1 MQQYATLSAK
11 RRKEEIAAGAD
22 IVLVVRTTR
31 ELKTLLSR
39 LDCVDKTDTLAQA
52 VGNAVDYLTPG
63 CVNECFYICRER
75 NRIVHEENARDQ
87 LNDVGR
93 YRRAIQRV
101 KRDIQDQID
110 IQEMYKTEHFNH
122 GVNLFHRGKYD
133 QSISALTNYVGEVE
147 VEFHLDEVKNAKEFI
162 AKSKHR
168 KLLLP
173 SADIVFKRL
182 SFRGRAIGGKQ
193 SDINV
198 CAAAYTKLS
207 KVVTMKEDKAKDW
220 LAKGVQPSDTV
231 HKMLVTKGL
240 IEGRKKNVL
249 PKKSPVIDHEK
260 IAKEKAEAE
269 AKEKAIADAKAA
281 AEAEEAVAKEAAE
294 APVEEATPEAEATEE
309 APAEEEEKKEETEA

>member
-52 VGNAVDYLTPG
+52 IGNAVDYLTPG

-75 NRIVHEENARDQ
+75 NRIVHEENAHDQ

-110 IQEMYKTEHFNH
+110 IQEMYKTEHYNH
-122 GVNLFHRGKYD
+122 GVGLFHRGKYD

-147 VEFHLDEVKNAKEFI
+147 VEFHLDEVKKAREFI

-173 SADIVFKRL
+173 SADILFKRL

-207 KVVTMKEDKAKDW
+207 KVVTMEEDCYI
-220 LAKGVQPSDTV
+220 
-231 HKMLVTKGL
+231 LVMTRLGKL
-240 IEGRKKNVL
+240 L
-249 PKKSPVIDHEK
+249 
-260 IAKEKAEAE
+260 EAE
-269 AKEKAIADAKAA
+269 HTIEYMTKALGKDPEHSQALHERARAHMELGDYQQAKADLERIVQSGKILAGVNDDLEVCKQKTDPRFKRGHLKENELDELMA
-281 AEAEEAVAKEAAE
+281 AFGLED
-294 APVEEATPEAEATEE
+294 
-309 APAEEEEKKEETEA
+309 